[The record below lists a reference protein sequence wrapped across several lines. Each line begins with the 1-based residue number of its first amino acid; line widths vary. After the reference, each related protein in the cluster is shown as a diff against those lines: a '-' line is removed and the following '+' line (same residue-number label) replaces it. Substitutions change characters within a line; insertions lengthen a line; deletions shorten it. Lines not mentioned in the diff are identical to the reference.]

1 MIVISH
7 TTLPLVT
14 VFKMFVAAYGV
25 IGVLHAEVVAAQFF
39 FCKSV
44 DSHEVDRL
52 SFSLVILRG
61 KVHGVEGAAAAF
73 PVV

>member
-1 MIVISH
+1 
-7 TTLPLVT
+7 
-14 VFKMFVAAYGV
+14 MFEKDQMMERLAPDTEGLCDE
-25 IGVLHAEVVAAQFF
+25 GWQVLHTRTAAQFF
-39 FCKSV
+39 FCKSI